1 MLLLE
6 NILHFFMV
14 TCQPAVA
21 GMKPLRK
28 ASLEANVSF
37 VAADAFITCVSDQT
51 IKVALLEATKKFD
64 EEAKAHAAGQ
74 VPPIDCPAA
83 RDIWIDFTAGAV
95 NAEAQQVGNSP
106 SAPKLPPKLITYDEH
121 GAPQNAQETIV
132 SEDGGGDNGTKL
144 PWREWHLSAVAQA
157 NDEVASEI
165 AAITV
170 ALRTLHANPR
180 LRQMPVDV
188 LFNKASNTKSVVA
201 TSRIE
206 PNALELP
213 PCVKSGKIFP
223 SSVRPY
229 RVPVVV
235 KRVAA
240 AHRIPTKMSAGDNDG
255 GDKEQIVTY
264 FVHPDFKPPDGVD
277 AESAADTG
285 DTAAA
290 WKWTGDES
298 MHPFWEVPRLTQSEL
313 QRKVADG
320 PRSRSLAF
328 NVELVKQDFSV
339 VAVGK
344 YNNESATITIQ
355 VLVPIMTNR
364 IAIEQGHQ
372 LIMEHGPAV
381 TGKKRT
387 EKTWKDKAAAKPA
400 AKAKTKPSAAIL
412 EV

>member
-1 MLLLE
+1 MVLLE
-6 NILHFFMV
+6 NILHYFMV

-21 GMKPLRK
+21 GMKPQRK
-28 ASLEANVSF
+28 AALEANVSF

-83 RDIWIDFTAGAV
+83 RDKWIDFTAVAV

-106 SAPKLPPKLITYDEH
+106 SAPKLLPKLITYDEH
-121 GAPQNAQETIV
+121 GAPRNAQDAIV

-213 PCVKSGKIFP
+213 PCVRSGKIYS
-223 SSVRPY
+223 SSVHPY

-240 AHRIPTKMSAGDNDG
+240 AHRIHTKKSVGDCGGDN
-255 GDKEQIVTY
+255 EQMVTY
-264 FVHPDFKPPDGVD
+264 YVHPDFKLPGGFD
-277 AESAADTG
+277 AESLADTG

-298 MHPFWEVPRLTQSEL
+298 MHPFWAVQRLTQQEL
-313 QRKVADG
+313 QRKAADG

-328 NVELVKQDFSV
+328 NAELVQQEFNV

-372 LIMEHGPAV
+372 LIMEHVPAV

>member
-51 IKVALLEATKKFD
+51 IKVAFLEATKKFD

-83 RDIWIDFTAGAV
+83 REKWIDFTKVAV
-95 NAEAQQVGNSP
+95 IAEAQQVGNSP

-157 NDEVASEI
+157 NDEEAAEI
-165 AAITV
+165 AAITL

-188 LFNKASNTKSVVA
+188 LLNKASNTRSVVA

-206 PNALELP
+206 PKALELP
-213 PCVKSGKIFP
+213 PCVRSGKIYS
-223 SSVRPY
+223 SSVHPY

-240 AHRIPTKMSAGDNDG
+240 AHRIPAKMSAGDRG
-255 GDKEQIVTY
+255 GGNEQMATY
-264 FVHPDFKPPDGVD
+264 YVHPEFKLPGDFD
-277 AESAADTG
+277 AESWAWTG

-290 WKWTGDES
+290 WRWTGDEA
-298 MHPFWEVPRLTQSEL
+298 MRPFWAVPRLTQQEL
-313 QRKVADG
+313 QRKAADG

-328 NVELVKQDFSV
+328 N
-339 VAVGK
+339 AVF
-344 YNNESATITIQ
+344 
-355 VLVPIMTNR
+355 
-364 IAIEQGHQ
+364 
-372 LIMEHGPAV
+372 
-381 TGKKRT
+381 
-387 EKTWKDKAAAKPA
+387 
-400 AKAKTKPSAAIL
+400 
-412 EV
+412 